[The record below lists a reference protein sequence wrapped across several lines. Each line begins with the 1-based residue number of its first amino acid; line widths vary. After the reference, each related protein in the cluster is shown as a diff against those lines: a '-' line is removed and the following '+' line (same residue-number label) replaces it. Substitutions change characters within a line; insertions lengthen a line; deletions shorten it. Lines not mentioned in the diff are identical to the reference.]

1 MKNKEEKLYQE
12 RAKRC
17 EDAINLKEP
26 DRVPICPAIGIIP
39 YALDGCT
46 NKESM
51 YNYERATEAIVHF
64 YQRYPMM
71 DGAMHSGFR
80 SGKANEL
87 AGSTMIDWPGRPGTK
102 VPDQSTFQVMEFEYM
117 KEDEYQEILQD
128 FTGFML
134 RKYIPRAYPNL
145 AGLSSIR
152 FIPDEIL
159 GTTPLAG
166 LYTPEVLKTYQLLGE
181 IAKNSFEFR
190 INCSSGT
197 YIRSI
202 ARDMAKSLNTLGYMK
217 YIIRERSGSISLNDC
232 VTLEEFEKEPVK
244 YVLSFEKLLPLKRY
258 ALQTDMAQK
267 ALNGLVLN
275 SLEDMPK
282 GDFYLETDGEIKAV
296 CEAIKGKLVLKTRI

>member
-1 MKNKEEKLYQE
+1 MKGIVCINKPKGMTSSNVVVKVRNILS
-12 RAKRC
+12 R
-17 EDAINLKEP
+17 
-26 DRVPICPAIGIIP
+26 AIGEKQK
-39 YALDGCT
+39 AGHFGTLDPDGQGVLIVGIGTANRLFDYVLKKDKTYRAAFCFG
-46 NKESM
+46 KETDTLD
-51 YNYERATEAIVHF
+51 E
-64 YQRYPMM
+64 
-71 DGAMHSGFR
+71 
-80 SGKANEL
+80 SGKVTATDNV
-87 AGSTMIDWPGRPGTK
+87 K
-102 VPDQSTFQVMEFEYM
+102 VTA
-117 KEDEYQEILQD
+117 EDVKAVL
-128 FTGFML
+128 
-134 RKYIPRAYPNL
+134 P
-145 AGLSSIR
+145 R
-152 FIPDEIL
+152 FIGKLMQMPPQYSALSINGVKAYTLARKGIEAPLQAREIEI
-159 GTTPLAG
+159 
-166 LYTPEVLKTYQLLGE
+166 YSVELLGE

-202 ARDMAKSLNTLGYMK
+202 ARDMAKSLNTLGYME

>member
-1 MKNKEEKLYQE
+1 MKGIVCINKPKGMTSSNVVVKVRNILS
-12 RAKRC
+12 R
-17 EDAINLKEP
+17 
-26 DRVPICPAIGIIP
+26 AIGEKQK
-39 YALDGCT
+39 AGHFGTLDPDGQGVLIVGIGTANRLFDYVLKKDKTYRAAFCFG
-46 NKESM
+46 KETDTLD
-51 YNYERATEAIVHF
+51 E
-64 YQRYPMM
+64 
-71 DGAMHSGFR
+71 
-80 SGKANEL
+80 SGKVTATDNV
-87 AGSTMIDWPGRPGTK
+87 K
-102 VPDQSTFQVMEFEYM
+102 VTA
-117 KEDEYQEILQD
+117 EDVKAVL
-128 FTGFML
+128 
-134 RKYIPRAYPNL
+134 P
-145 AGLSSIR
+145 R
-152 FIPDEIL
+152 FIGKLMQMPPQYSALSINGVKAYTLARKGIEAPLQAREIEI
-159 GTTPLAG
+159 
-166 LYTPEVLKTYQLLGE
+166 YSVELLGE

>member
-1 MKNKEEKLYQE
+1 MKGIVCINKPKGMTSSDVVVKVRNILS
-12 RAKRC
+12 R
-17 EDAINLKEP
+17 
-26 DRVPICPAIGIIP
+26 AIGEKQK
-39 YALDGCT
+39 AGHFGTLDPDGQGVLIVGIGTANRLFDYVLKKDKTYRAAFCFG
-46 NKESM
+46 KETDTLD
-51 YNYERATEAIVHF
+51 E
-64 YQRYPMM
+64 
-71 DGAMHSGFR
+71 
-80 SGKANEL
+80 SGKVTATDN
-87 AGSTMIDWPGRPGTK
+87 AK
-102 VPDQSTFQVMEFEYM
+102 VTA
-117 KEDEYQEILQD
+117 EDVKAVL
-128 FTGFML
+128 
-134 RKYIPRAYPNL
+134 P
-145 AGLSSIR
+145 R
-152 FIPDEIL
+152 FIGKLMQMPPQYSALSINGVKAYTLARKGIEAPLQAREIEI
-159 GTTPLAG
+159 
-166 LYTPEVLKTYQLLGE
+166 YSVELLGE

-232 VTLEEFEKEPVK
+232 VTLEQFEKEPVK
-244 YVLSFEKLLPLKRY
+244 YVLSFEKLLPLIRY

>member
-1 MKNKEEKLYQE
+1 MKGIVCINKPKGMTSSDVVVKVRNILS
-12 RAKRC
+12 R
-17 EDAINLKEP
+17 
-26 DRVPICPAIGIIP
+26 AIGEKQK
-39 YALDGCT
+39 AGHFGTLDPDGQGVLIVGIGTANRLFDYVLKKDKTYRAAFCFG
-46 NKESM
+46 KETDTLD
-51 YNYERATEAIVHF
+51 E
-64 YQRYPMM
+64 
-71 DGAMHSGFR
+71 
-80 SGKANEL
+80 SGKVTATDN
-87 AGSTMIDWPGRPGTK
+87 AK
-102 VPDQSTFQVMEFEYM
+102 VTA
-117 KEDEYQEILQD
+117 EDVKAVL
-128 FTGFML
+128 
-134 RKYIPRAYPNL
+134 P
-145 AGLSSIR
+145 R
-152 FIPDEIL
+152 FIGKLMQMPPQYSALSINGVKAYTLARKGIEAPLQAREIEI
-159 GTTPLAG
+159 
-166 LYTPEVLKTYQLLGE
+166 YSVELLGE

-244 YVLSFEKLLPLKRY
+244 NVLSFEKLLPLKRY

-296 CEAIKGKLVLKTRI
+296 CEVVKGKLVLKTRI

>member
-1 MKNKEEKLYQE
+1 MKGIVCINKPKGMTSSDVVVKVRNILS
-12 RAKRC
+12 R
-17 EDAINLKEP
+17 
-26 DRVPICPAIGIIP
+26 AIGEKQK
-39 YALDGCT
+39 AGHFGTLDPDGQGVLIVGIGTANRLFDYVLKKDKTYRAAFCFG
-46 NKESM
+46 KETDTLD
-51 YNYERATEAIVHF
+51 E
-64 YQRYPMM
+64 
-71 DGAMHSGFR
+71 
-80 SGKANEL
+80 SGKVTATDN
-87 AGSTMIDWPGRPGTK
+87 AK
-102 VPDQSTFQVMEFEYM
+102 VTA
-117 KEDEYQEILQD
+117 EDVKAVL
-128 FTGFML
+128 
-134 RKYIPRAYPNL
+134 P
-145 AGLSSIR
+145 R
-152 FIPDEIL
+152 FIGKLMQMPPQYSALSINGVKAYTLARKGIEAPLQAREIEI
-159 GTTPLAG
+159 
-166 LYTPEVLKTYQLLGE
+166 YSVELLGE

-244 YVLSFEKLLPLKRY
+244 YVLSFEKLLPLIRY

>member
-1 MKNKEEKLYQE
+1 MKGIVCINKPKGMTSSDVVVKVRNILS
-12 RAKRC
+12 R
-17 EDAINLKEP
+17 
-26 DRVPICPAIGIIP
+26 AIGEKQK
-39 YALDGCT
+39 AGHFGTLDPDGQGVLIVGIGTANRLFDYVLKKDKTYRAAFCFG
-46 NKESM
+46 KETDTLD
-51 YNYERATEAIVHF
+51 E
-64 YQRYPMM
+64 
-71 DGAMHSGFR
+71 
-80 SGKANEL
+80 SGKVTATDNV
-87 AGSTMIDWPGRPGTK
+87 K
-102 VPDQSTFQVMEFEYM
+102 VTAEDVKAVM
-117 KEDEYQEILQD
+117 
-128 FTGFML
+128 
-134 RKYIPRAYPNL
+134 P
-145 AGLSSIR
+145 R
-152 FIPDEIL
+152 FIGKLMQMPPQYSALSINGVKAYTLARKGIEAPLQAREIEI
-159 GTTPLAG
+159 
-166 LYTPEVLKTYQLLGE
+166 YSVELLGE

-232 VTLEEFEKEPVK
+232 VTLEQFEKEPVK

>member
-1 MKNKEEKLYQE
+1 MKGIVCINKPKGMTSSNVVVKVRNILS
-12 RAKRC
+12 R
-17 EDAINLKEP
+17 
-26 DRVPICPAIGIIP
+26 AIGEKQK
-39 YALDGCT
+39 AGHFGTLDPDGQGVLIVGIGTANRLFDYVLKKDKTYRAAFCFG
-46 NKESM
+46 KETDTLD
-51 YNYERATEAIVHF
+51 E
-64 YQRYPMM
+64 
-71 DGAMHSGFR
+71 
-80 SGKANEL
+80 SGKVTATDN
-87 AGSTMIDWPGRPGTK
+87 AK
-102 VPDQSTFQVMEFEYM
+102 VTA
-117 KEDEYQEILQD
+117 EDVKAVL
-128 FTGFML
+128 
-134 RKYIPRAYPNL
+134 P
-145 AGLSSIR
+145 R
-152 FIPDEIL
+152 FIGKLMQMPPQYSALSINGVKAYTLARKGIEAPLQAREIEI
-159 GTTPLAG
+159 
-166 LYTPEVLKTYQLLGE
+166 YSVELLGE

-258 ALQTDMAQK
+258 AIQTDMAQK
-267 ALNGLVLN
+267 ALNGLVSN